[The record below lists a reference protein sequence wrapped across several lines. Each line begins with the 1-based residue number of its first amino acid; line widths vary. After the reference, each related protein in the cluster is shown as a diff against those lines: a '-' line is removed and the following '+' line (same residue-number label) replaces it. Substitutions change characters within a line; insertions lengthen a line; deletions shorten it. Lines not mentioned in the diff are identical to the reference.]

1 MKSKI
6 TIFLSILIYILKAN
20 LLIADDLNIKSKK
33 IKIDE
38 KKGITIFQ
46 NQVSRAKTFKTH
58 PNDSSFFISI
68 IFTSEDFIMKK
79 FLFSF

>member
-6 TIFLSILIYILKAN
+6 IIFFLIFIYILKAN

-38 KKGITIFQ
+38 KKVLQ
-46 NQVSRAKTFKTH
+46 
-58 PNDSSFFISI
+58 
-68 IFTSEDFIMKK
+68 
-79 FLFSF
+79 FSKIKLKP